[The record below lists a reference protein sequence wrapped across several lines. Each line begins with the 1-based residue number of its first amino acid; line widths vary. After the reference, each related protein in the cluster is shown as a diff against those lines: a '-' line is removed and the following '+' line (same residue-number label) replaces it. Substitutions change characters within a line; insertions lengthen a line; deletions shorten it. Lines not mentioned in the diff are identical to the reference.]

1 MPDQTVEETA
11 REAARLFA
19 ERAVPST
26 GFVHTLGEEVHRAA
40 YQGMGMMPTV
50 PFEEM
55 VVQLRKLVLL
65 LRKTLVPICPGE
77 TFVRTLGSEI
87 DTGAREL
94 VAVRQQRV
102 RWMMVGGMLGSAI
115 SLLGVLTAL
124 VLRRRNG
131 RATAKRGVGI
141 L

>member
-11 REAARLFA
+11 KEAARLFDR
-19 ERAVPST
+19 RAVPNT
-26 GFVHTLGEEVHRAA
+26 GFVRTLGEEVHRAA
-40 YQGMGMMPTV
+40 YQRMGATSAV

-65 LRKTLVPICPGE
+65 LRNTLVPICPSE
-77 TFVRTLGSEI
+77 TYVRTLGYEI
-87 DTGAREL
+87 DVGAREL
-94 VAVRQQRV
+94 IAVRQQRV
-102 RWMMVGGMLGSAI
+102 RWMMLGGMLGSAI

-131 RATAKRGVGI
+131 RPTAKRGVGV